1 MEFIISGKDKDRM
14 QKVENLAKSL
24 GLKVSKKQQIQEK
37 KREKAIE
44 ALKNLRKMDTF
55 KDIEDPVNWQR
66 EQRKDR
72 NIGRDE

>member
-14 QKVENLAKSL
+14 QQVENLAKSL
-24 GLKVSKKQQIQEK
+24 GLKISKKQQIQEK

-55 KDIEDPVNWQR
+55 KDIEDPVNWQKN
-66 EQRKDR
+66 QRQDLK
-72 NIGRDE
+72 ISRDE